1 MKKICICGKEFESKT
16 GKARYCSQKCRFKGY
31 YQTHKELWHFNSI
44 KNENKVAK
52 KEQKKIEAEQKRI
65 EAENKAKREKRRN
78 DINRLM
84 AETGLKNK
92 YGLVASFYDNNDL
105 EGLYKYVDYLK
116 SIGEIKEDINE
127 PKIVKSHGGKITGGL
142 DYFMISTN

>member
-1 MKKICICGKEFESKT
+1 MKKICANPECRKEFESNYKNKRFCCKEC
-16 GKARYCSQKCRFKGY
+16 GKKVF
-31 YQTHKELWHFNSI
+31 YQEHKEYWNPEP
-44 KNENKVAK
+44 KR
-52 KEQKKIEAEQKRI
+52 KIEAKQKRI

-92 YGLVASFYDNNDL
+92 YGLVASFYDTNNL
-105 EGLYKYVDYLK
+105 EGLYKYANYLK

-127 PKIVKSHGGKITGGL
+127 PKIVKSHGGKITGGF
-142 DYFMISTN
+142 DYFMISTK

>member
-16 GKARYCSQKCRFKGY
+16 GKARYCSQKCRVKEY
-31 YQTHKELWHFNSI
+31 YQKHKELWHFYNN
-44 KNENKVAK
+44 KNRITK
-52 KEQKKIEAEQKRI
+52 KEQKRI

-92 YGLVASFYDNNDL
+92 YGLVASFYDTNNL
-105 EGLYKYVDYLK
+105 EGLYKYADYLK

-127 PKIVKSHGGKITGGL
+127 PKIVKSHGGKITGGF

>member
-16 GKARYCSQKCRFKGY
+16 GKARYCSQKCRFKEY
-31 YQTHKELWHFNSI
+31 YQKHKELWHFYNN
-44 KNENKVAK
+44 KNRITK
-52 KEQKKIEAEQKRI
+52 KEQKKI

-92 YGLVASFYDNNDL
+92 YGLVASFYDTNNL
-105 EGLYKYVDYLK
+105 EGLYKYADYLK
-116 SIGEIKEDINE
+116 SIGEIKEESTE
-127 PKIVKSHGGKITGGL
+127 PRIVKSHGGKITGGF

>member
-44 KNENKVAK
+44 KNENKIAK
-52 KEQKKIEAEQKRI
+52 KEQKKIDDEKNAMLQKRRSDI
-65 EAENKAKREKRRN
+65 DLLKKRMGIDN
-78 DINRLM
+78 Y
-84 AETGLKNK
+84 A
-92 YGLVASFYDNNDL
+92 LVAYYYDTDKIDELLKIAKYRQDN
-105 EGLYKYVDYLK
+105 GL
-116 SIGEIKEDINE
+116 IKIRNKDEQR
-127 PKIVKSHGGKITGGL
+127 IVKSHGGKITGGF

>member
-16 GKARYCSQKCRFKGY
+16 GKARYCSQKCRFKEY
-31 YQTHKELWHFNSI
+31 YQKHKELWHFYNN
-44 KNENKVAK
+44 KNRITK

-84 AETGLKNK
+84 TETGLKNK
-92 YGLVASFYDNNDL
+92 YGLVASFYDTNNL
-105 EGLYKYVDYLK
+105 EGLYKYADYLK

-127 PKIVKSHGGKITGGL
+127 PKIVKSHGGKITGGF

>member
-1 MKKICICGKEFESKT
+1 MKKICICGKEFE
-16 GKARYCSQKCRFKGY
+16 GKAKYCSQKCRVKEY
-31 YQTHKELWHFNSI
+31 YQKYKELWHFYNN
-44 KNENKVAK
+44 KNRITK

-92 YGLVASFYDNNDL
+92 YGLVASFYDTNNL
-105 EGLYKYVDYLK
+105 EGLYKYADYLK

-127 PKIVKSHGGKITGGL
+127 PKIVKSHGGKITGGF

>member
-1 MKKICICGKEFESKT
+1 MKKICICGKEFE
-16 GKARYCSQKCRFKGY
+16 GKAKYCSQKCRFKGY
-31 YQTHKELWHFNSI
+31 YQKHKELWHFYYY
-44 KNENKVAK
+44 KNRITK

-92 YGLVASFYDNNDL
+92 YGLVASFYDTNNL
-105 EGLYKYVDYLK
+105 EGLYKYADYLK

-127 PKIVKSHGGKITGGL
+127 PKIVKSHGGKITGGF
-142 DYFMISTN
+142 DYFMISTI

>member
-1 MKKICICGKEFESKT
+1 MKKICICGKEFE
-16 GKARYCSQKCRFKGY
+16 GKAKYCSQKCRVKEY
-31 YQTHKELWHFNSI
+31 YQKHKELWHFYNN
-44 KNENKVAK
+44 KNRITK
-52 KEQKKIEAEQKRI
+52 KEQKKI

-92 YGLVASFYDNNDL
+92 YGLVASFYDTNNL
-105 EGLYKYVDYLK
+105 EGLYKYADYLK

-127 PKIVKSHGGKITGGL
+127 PKIVKSHGGKITGGF
-142 DYFMISTN
+142 DYFMISTI

>member
-16 GKARYCSQKCRFKGY
+16 GKARYCSQKCRFKEY
-31 YQTHKELWHFNSI
+31 YQKHKELWHFYNN
-44 KNENKVAK
+44 KNRITK

-92 YGLVASFYDNNDL
+92 YGLVASFYD
-105 EGLYKYVDYLK
+105 
-116 SIGEIKEDINE
+116 
-127 PKIVKSHGGKITGGL
+127 IT
-142 DYFMISTN
+142 T

>member
-1 MKKICICGKEFESKT
+1 MKKICANPECRKEFESNYKN
-16 GKARYCSQKCRFKGY
+16 KRFCCKECY
-31 YQTHKELWHFNSI
+31 SKVFYQEHKEYWNPEP
-44 KNENKVAK
+44 KR
-52 KEQKKIEAEQKRI
+52 KIEAEQKRI
-65 EAENKAKREKRRN
+65 EVENKAKREKRRN

-116 SIGEIKEDINE
+116 SIGEIKEETPE
-127 PKIVKSHGGKITGGL
+127 PRIVKSHGGKITGGF
-142 DYFMISTN
+142 DYFMISTE

>member
-1 MKKICICGKEFESKT
+1 MQILNVEKSLKVIIKTKDFAVKNVVKKV
-16 GKARYCSQKCRFKGY
+16 Y
-31 YQTHKELWHFNSI
+31 YQEHKEYWNPEP
-44 KNENKVAK
+44 KR
-52 KEQKKIEAEQKRI
+52 KIEAEQKKI
-65 EAENKAKREKRRN
+65 KAENEAKREKRRN

-127 PKIVKSHGGKITGGL
+127 PKIGQQRIIRLRINKMSKISRYDT
-142 DYFMISTN
+142 

>member
-16 GKARYCSQKCRFKGY
+16 GKARYCSQKCRFKEY
-31 YQTHKELWHFNSI
+31 YQKHKELWHFYNN
-44 KNENKVAK
+44 KNRITK
-52 KEQKKIEAEQKRI
+52 KEQKKIEAE
-65 EAENKAKREKRRN
+65 NKAKRDKRRN

-92 YGLVASFYDNNDL
+92 HGLVASFYDTNNL
-105 EGLYKYVDYLK
+105 EGLYKYADYLK
-116 SIGEIKEDINE
+116 SIGEIKEESTE
-127 PKIVKSHGGKITGGL
+127 PRIVKSHGGKITGGF

>member
-1 MKKICICGKEFESKT
+1 MQILNVEKSLKVIIKTKDFAVKNVVKKYF
-16 GKARYCSQKCRFKGY
+16 
-31 YQTHKELWHFNSI
+31 I
-44 KNENKVAK
+44 KNIKSIGILSLKEK
-52 KEQKKIEAEQKRI
+52 KEAEQKRI

-92 YGLVASFYDNNDL
+92 YGLVASFYDTNNL
-105 EGLYKYVDYLK
+105 EGLYKYADYLK

-127 PKIVKSHGGKITGGL
+127 PKIVKSHGGKITGGF
-142 DYFMISTN
+142 DYFMISTI